1 MNTQWLL
8 MKYHPAK
15 KEIEFHRYQG
25 DKEIIIRNDS
35 KLKQYMNKKGKFVLQ
50 DHGNSFFNDIS
61 SAFDGLKKVE
71 IRVITTKMDYEDFEQ
86 MVEYYNEESTGCQFT
101 TTLLA
106 ELPDMAQTFNEVKK
120 YGEQAIAILDAH
132 KQKLFE
138 IPLDNEYVKRSAE
151 SFSKQI
157 GDEIK
162 DIQDKID
169 SLSDNNVSLCFTG
182 VYSAGKSALINAI
195 LGYRILPEA
204 VTSETAKMFRIYSP
218 KENEKENENVV
229 IKFLIKNVYTELEWN
244 PTSQS
249 FEFSRGPSES
259 EVRTDIQKVLNEQKE
274 KGEQQHIQI
283 RNILAH
289 LNVKSEISP
298 EITVIF
304 PVSLDTE
311 AVQFTIYDTP
321 GSDSN
326 YLEHQTVLN
335 EALAEQTQSILV
347 FVIHPE
353 KLEGEG
359 NNALLNYLK
368 EAENKSSK
376 TSIDLGRS
384 LFVVNHSD
392 GKKAADREQ
401 LRSKEIKNKDDENFS
416 IKLADKK
423 LLFATAKFGYIAK
436 AMMNQIATDEEEWD
450 FEENCR
456 GITSRS
462 PKNANGPCYRQNN
475 FATSERA
482 TAAMRAKC
490 EEALTVA
497 CDEEDKIKELYIC
510 SGLYA
515 LETEIITYGE
525 KYAAAVKAYAII
537 DSIDKALNK
546 LNNRANSLKEN
557 TQKEI
562 AAIEHNISELKKTIE
577 TAIIDAYNSIMP
589 TGQTIPEDTKK
600 KLGVNRESITQGL
613 VGKTEIEI
621 GKSLKGWFFG
631 LGSVK
636 VSDKH
641 KETVRN
647 IVRNSMKQFTTEFV
661 QKRKILLEEQ
671 RDLFMKA
678 IKNAISESGE
688 ISEEA
693 KKWMLDIPKPE
704 VPTHD
709 MAEFINTSYGNFI
722 NQRKVFFD
730 TLDKEGFITNV
741 KQQLMKEAIAM
752 SDKFCDDY
760 KASLETVLA
769 QIKAQFESN
778 LDDYSLHMKALK
790 ENKAAMEQLGIKIA
804 DAANALKDCQAKLNN
819 IIWKEINNV

>member
-15 KEIEFHRYQG
+15 KEVEFHRYQG
-25 DKEIIIRNDS
+25 DNEIVIRNDS
-35 KLKQYMNKKGKFVLQ
+35 KLMQYMNKKGKFVLQ

-61 SAFDGLKKVE
+61 SAFDGLKNVE

-120 YGEQAIAILDAH
+120 YGEKAIAILGAH
-132 KQKLFE
+132 QQKLFE
-138 IPLDNEYVKRSAE
+138 IPLDNENVKRSAE
-151 SFSKQI
+151 SFSEQI
-157 GDEIK
+157 GDEIN
-162 DIQDKID
+162 DIRAKID

-218 KENEKENENVV
+218 KKNEVV
-229 IKFLIKNVYTELEWN
+229 SIKFLIKNVHTELEWN
-244 PTSQS
+244 PNSQA
-249 FEFSRGPSES
+249 FEFSGGPSES
-259 EVRTDIQKVLNEQKE
+259 EIRTEIQKVLNEQKE
-274 KGEQQHIQI
+274 KGEQQHTQI

-289 LNVKSEISP
+289 LNDKSEISP
-298 EITVIF
+298 EITVRF

-311 AVQFTIYDTP
+311 VVQFTIYDTP

-326 YLEHQTVLN
+326 YLEHQTVLK

-368 EAENKSSK
+368 DAENKSSK

-392 GKKAADREQ
+392 GKKAVDREQ
-401 LRSKEIKNKDDENFS
+401 LRFKEIKNKDDESFS

-423 LLFATAKFGYIAK
+423 LLFVTAKFGYIAK
-436 AMMNQIATDEEEWD
+436 AMMNDIATDEEKWD
-450 FEENCR
+450 FEESCR

-462 PKNANGPCYRQNN
+462 PQNANGPCYRQNN

-482 TAAMRAKC
+482 TVAMRTKC
-490 EEALTVA
+490 EEALDVA
-497 CDEEDKIKELYIC
+497 CNEGDKIKELYIC

-515 LETEIITYGE
+515 LETEITTYGE

-537 DSIDKALNK
+537 DSVDKALNK

-562 AAIEHNISELKKTIE
+562 SDINRNISELKNTID
-577 TAIIDAYNSIMP
+577 TAILESYNSIMP
-589 TGQTIPEDTKK
+589 TGQAIPEDTKK
-600 KLGVNRESITQGL
+600 RLGVNREAIMQGL

-631 LGSVK
+631 HGSVK
-636 VSDKH
+636 VSYKH
-641 KETVRN
+641 KEKVRD
-647 IVRNSMKQFTTEFV
+647 IVRNAMKQFSTEFV
-661 QKRKILLEEQ
+661 QNRKFLLEKQ
-671 RDLFMKA
+671 RDLFMKD
-678 IKNAISESGE
+678 IKTAISESGE
-688 ISEEA
+688 IREEA

-709 MAEFINTSYGNFI
+709 MAEFINASYGNFI

-730 TLDKEGFITNV
+730 TLDKNGFISKV
-741 KQQLMKEAIAM
+741 KEQLMKEAASM
-752 SDKFCDDY
+752 SDTFCDDY
-760 KASLETVLA
+760 KTSLETVLA
-769 QIKAQFESN
+769 QIKTQFERN
-778 LDDYSLHMKALK
+778 LDDYSLNMKALK
-790 ENKAAMEQLGIKIA
+790 ENKAAMEALGIKISDAA
-804 DAANALKDCQAKLNN
+804 DALRSCQVDLNN